1 MKIAIMQPYLFPY
14 ISYFH
19 LIKSV
24 EKFVIFDDV
33 NYIKKGWI
41 NRNNFLDLGDV
52 KLLTFQ
58 LDGASQNKKINEIGV
73 GTGAK
78 KYLMNIQ
85 RMYQKAPYFDNVFPI
100 ISKIIQSDEKQ
111 LALFIGNSLMILSEY
126 LSLNTEF
133 IYSSELNKNN
143 NLVAQ
148 DKILSICKI
157 LNADSYINPI
167 GGKELYSKSVFNNNN
182 ISLFFIETLRISY
195 KQFNPKI
202 FVPYLSIIDT
212 LMFNSKEKLK
222 KLLLKFKLIQ

>member
-1 MKIAIMQPYLFPY
+1 MKYCQSYENSDNATLLFPY

-58 LDGASQNKKINEIGV
+58 LDSASQNKKINEIRV

-100 ISKIIQSDEKQ
+100 ISNIIQSDEKQ
-111 LALFIGNSLMILSEY
+111 LALFVEFLNDFIGI
-126 LSLNTEF
+126 
-133 IYSSELNKNN
+133 
-143 NLVAQ
+143 
-148 DKILSICKI
+148 
-157 LNADSYINPI
+157 
-167 GGKELYSKSVFNNNN
+167 
-182 ISLFFIETLRISY
+182 
-195 KQFNPKI
+195 
-202 FVPYLSIIDT
+202 SII
-212 LMFNSKEKLK
+212 KY
-222 KLLLKFKLIQ
+222 